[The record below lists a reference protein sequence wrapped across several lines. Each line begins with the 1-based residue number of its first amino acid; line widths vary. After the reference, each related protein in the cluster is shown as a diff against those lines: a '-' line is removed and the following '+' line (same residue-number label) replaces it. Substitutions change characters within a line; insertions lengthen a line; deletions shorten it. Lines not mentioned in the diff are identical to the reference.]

1 MKDLMEHY
9 HIKPFERRCRA
20 LIKPYSCLE
29 LCSQVL
35 RLVARSAA
43 LHADNLA
50 YRTRVLQ
57 KSEQLSKVFLGAFLV
72 TGLPFLVVVGCILV
86 QVVVYPNLHKNIE
99 FCSKTLFLTCSIPP
113 LGSWIHACQSPGPH
127 PRGVSRR
134 CRSEF
139 RVLGNFSPIIVQGGQ

>member
-72 TGLPFLVVVGCILV
+72 TGLPFLVVVG
-86 QVVVYPNLHKNIE
+86 VVVHWL
-99 FCSKTLFLTCSIPP
+99 
-113 LGSWIHACQSPGPH
+113 
-127 PRGVSRR
+127 
-134 CRSEF
+134 
-139 RVLGNFSPIIVQGGQ
+139 